1 MKERKEGKKY
11 KRDELP
17 HGEDDEKN
25 QRKHHY
31 VTKNY
36 NFCTSLREI
45 YKNIHS
51 SNLQIHCL
59 VSSPLYNKFI
69 VLGSLDNCLS
79 IFWTVEQNMP
89 LQGYVKIK

>member
-1 MKERKEGKKY
+1 MKERKEGRKY

-36 NFCTSLREI
+36 NFCISLREI
-45 YKNIHS
+45 Y
-51 SNLQIHCL
+51 
-59 VSSPLYNKFI
+59 
-69 VLGSLDNCLS
+69 
-79 IFWTVEQNMP
+79 
-89 LQGYVKIK
+89 

>member
-1 MKERKEGKKY
+1 MKERKEGRKY

-17 HGEDDEKN
+17 HGGDDEKN

-36 NFCTSLREI
+36 NFCISLREI

-51 SNLQIHCL
+51 LNLTKEAFFVQIVCSFH
-59 VSSPLYNKFI
+59 
-69 VLGSLDNCLS
+69 
-79 IFWTVEQNMP
+79 
-89 LQGYVKIK
+89 

>member
-36 NFCTSLREI
+36 NFCISLREI

-51 SNLQIHCL
+51 SDLTE
-59 VSSPLYNKFI
+59 K
-69 VLGSLDNCLS
+69 SLFCSNCLF
-79 IFWTVEQNMP
+79 IP
-89 LQGYVKIK
+89 LITNLLWPISS